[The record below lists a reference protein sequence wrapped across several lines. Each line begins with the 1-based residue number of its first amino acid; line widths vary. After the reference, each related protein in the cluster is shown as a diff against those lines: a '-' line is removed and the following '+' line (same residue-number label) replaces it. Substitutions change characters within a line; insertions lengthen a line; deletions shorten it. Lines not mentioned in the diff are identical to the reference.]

1 MSPKVPKADIDKVDT
16 IEQEIAAGKIT
27 GIPTTVGKS

>member
-1 MSPKVPKADIDKVDT
+1 MPQADIDKVAA
-16 IEQEIAAGKIT
+16 IKEEIADGKIT